1 MEKKIL
7 ALLGVGFSDL
17 RQIALTFCHRIV
29 ITLIGK
35 FSPRNLRVSEFSA
48 GAVVL
53 IP

>member
-29 ITLIGK
+29 IGLESKI
-35 FSPRNLRVSEFSA
+35 
-48 GAVVL
+48 
-53 IP
+53 